1 MNKLSTKVFIA
12 LIVVIT
18 TIFSATAQNTFTTN
32 EIRQYMS
39 KGEQNGIEI
48 YLKGSNIND
57 ARNELKKWSK
67 KLKAKFVYNKKSP
80 EILIDNAQLNLV
92 SANTVD
98 IYAVLTPI
106 DNGTKLTA
114 FTDLGGAF
122 ITSYAY
128 GTQFAAMEAQIKEF
142 AQNLALKNTSAQ
154 LKKEQKFLKTLNKD
168 LKKLAKSKTK
178 TIKEIEKAKALI
190 QEKEA
195 LVQKNEAEQA
205 AKQQQISLQ
214 QQIIETM
221 KTKKASLN
229 Y

>member
-1 MNKLSTKVFIA
+1 MKNLKKIIITAIITIA
-12 LIVVIT
+12 
-18 TIFSATAQNTFTTN
+18 TIFYANAQTTFTTN
-32 EIRQYMS
+32 EVRQYMS

-48 YLKGSNIND
+48 ILKGANIENT
-57 ARNELKKWSK
+57 REELKKWSK
-67 KLKAKFVYNKKSP
+67 KIKAKFVYNKKSP
-80 EILIDNAQLNLV
+80 EIFIDDAQINTV

-98 IYAVLTPI
+98 IYAILVPI
-106 DNGTKLTA
+106 ENGTKLTL

-128 GTQFAAMEAQIKEF
+128 GAQYAAMDAQIKEF
-142 AQNLALKNTSAQ
+142 AQNLALRNTAAQ
-154 LKKEQKFLKTLNKD
+154 LKSEEKQLKTLKKELDKLVKD
-168 LKKLAKSKTK
+168 KEKA
-178 TIKEIEKAKALI
+178 IKEIEKAKALI

-195 LVQKNEAEQA
+195 LIQKNDAEQA

-214 QQIIETM
+214 QQIIETV